1 MKKRAF
7 IIASLILIG
16 LIGIGL
22 SIIAARPSAPAN
34 EPAFD
39 GDRAFADIVY
49 QVGLGPRN
57 PGSPGHDQ
65 FIQWIVSELKKSGW
79 QVEIQQTS
87 LMGHPIQ
94 NIIAKKGTDKKP
106 WIILG
111 AHYDTRMRA
120 DQDPD
125 PAKQSQPVPGAD
137 DGASGVAV
145 LLELARNLESFSAKQ
160 VWLVFFDAEDQGGF
174 PGWDWILGS
183 RAFVDSLA
191 AKPDASIVVD
201 MVGDKNLNIY
211 RELNSNSALTDQV
224 WNTAARLGYQD
235 EFINQGKYRMEDD
248 HTPFLEKGLAAIDII
263 DFDYPSW
270 HTTADTPDKLAPSSL
285 KAVGATLLAWLQ
297 AP

>member
-1 MKKRAF
+1 MKKRVF
-7 IIASLILIG
+7 IIALLILIG

-22 SIIAARPSAPAN
+22 TVFATRPSAPAAK
-34 EPAFD
+34 PAFD
-39 GDRAFADIVY
+39 GGRAFADVVY
-49 QVGLGPRN
+49 QVGIGPRT

-65 FIQWIVSELKKSGW
+65 IIQWIVSELKKSGW

-183 RAFVDSLA
+183 RAFANSLA

-211 RELNSNSALTDQV
+211 RELNSNPALTDQV
-224 WNTAARLGYQD
+224 WNTAASLGYQA